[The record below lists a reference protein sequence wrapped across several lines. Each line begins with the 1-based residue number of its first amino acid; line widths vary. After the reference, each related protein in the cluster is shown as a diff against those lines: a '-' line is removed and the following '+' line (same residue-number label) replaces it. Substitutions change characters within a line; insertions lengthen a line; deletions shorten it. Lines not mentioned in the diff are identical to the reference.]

1 MDPDGVSATA
11 AALNGPMGLCWDSVH
26 GCLVVA
32 DTGNNRIVAF
42 SPGGTLTTLAG
53 DGVAGSP
60 ASDGLATQNSVLLS
74 HPQGVA
80 VAALAM
86 GCVAGNPTAATLFV
100 ADTGNHA
107 VRALTGF
114 SPSDA
119 AASVTLTTLTGGAT
133 YAPTFL
139 SPTGLALAYDSADG
153 QDDELTIADVGTN
166 RVLALNV
173 SACTWAAVAGTGNPG
188 SGLGTATGNCL
199 SSTALNGDGGLPQA
213 ALLDGPAGVTYDSA
227 NQRFLIA
234 DTGDGRIRAV
244 TQWNP
249 AASSLVRKR

>member
-1 MDPDGVSATA
+1 
-11 AALNGPMGLCWDSVH
+11 MGLCWDSVH